1 MSDISPLLKCLA
13 PFSRNPPE
21 PVAFDS
27 PDDIRVCDVCDS
39 RVIAYFARSVTT
51 VRSRGERTLILCR
64 RCLSIA
70 QVLQRIS
77 G

>member
-1 MSDISPLLKCLA
+1 MSDIHPLLRNLA
-13 PFSRNPPE
+13 PFSRNPPS
-21 PVAFDS
+21 PVPYDE

-39 RVIAYFARSVTT
+39 RVIACFARHVITI
-51 VRSRGERTLILCR
+51 RSRGERTILLCR
-64 RCLSIA
+64 RCLSTA